1 MAWVRHM
8 NLLKEMEEK
17 AVVREVIYEW
27 FEMEPARKRQNKEK
41 YYLRMFDILPIMQ
54 YTIS

>member
-1 MAWVRHM
+1 M

-27 FEMEPARKRQNKEK
+27 FEMEPARKRQNKGK
-41 YYLRMFDILPIMQ
+41 TLL
-54 YTIS
+54 TNV

>member
-1 MAWVRHM
+1 MAWVRHI

-41 YYLRMFDILPIMQ
+41 HYL
-54 YTIS
+54 